1 MLFSFQPHF
10 MVVKLVLKFLFCSIS
25 QHHIWKCQKQPP
37 EMCCKKGC
45 SYTFTRASFLIK
57 LQTGLFY
64 RTLLGDCFWNAFIRK
79 YANES
84 YFSKNVTVWCFNI
97 SSSNDKFFICFHTQ
111 WEVFFRSKFHP
122 GTKFYSFHPGMKLTC
137 KHKFFHTGMRFR
149 LGYM

>member
-1 MLFSFQPHF
+1 MYFALFRSTIFGNARSSHRRC
-10 MVVKLVLKFLFCSIS
+10 VVRRGVPRNFPKFT
-25 QHHIWKCQKQPP
+25 
-37 EMCCKKGC
+37 GN
-45 SYTFTRASFLIK
+45 TFTRASFLIK

-97 SSSNDKFFICFHTQ
+97 SSSNDKFFLCFHTQ